1 MTINAV
7 NDALERIRGGVVV
20 SCQARGSDP
29 LRDSRVI
36 AAMAASAVQGGAV
49 GLRLEGPADIR
60 AVRPLVDVPIIGLW
74 KVDLEPSD
82 VYITP
87 TVQHAQEVVAAGAT
101 IVALDGTARARPDGN
116 PLIRSIEA
124 IHEAGALVM
133 ADVSTLEEGEAAAAL
148 GADVVSTTLSGYT
161 PDSPQVEAPD
171 LALVGELAKR
181 VQIPVVAEGRY
192 RTPSQAT
199 QALSAGA
206 WAVVVGTA
214 ITAPGW
220 ITSQFVRRLQQA
232 EDEK

>member
-7 NDALERIRGGVVV
+7 NDVLERIRGGLVV

-36 AAMAASAVQGGAV
+36 AAVSASTVQGGAV

-87 TVQHAQEVVAAGAT
+87 TVQHAEEVVAAGAT
-101 IVALDGTARARPDGN
+101 IVALDGTARPRPDGN

-133 ADVSTLEEGEAAAAL
+133 ADVSTLAEGEAAEAL

-171 LALVGELAKR
+171 LTLVGELARR

-192 RTPSQAT
+192 RTPFQAT

-220 ITSQFVRRLQQA
+220 ITSQFVRRLQQV
-232 EDEK
+232 EDQS